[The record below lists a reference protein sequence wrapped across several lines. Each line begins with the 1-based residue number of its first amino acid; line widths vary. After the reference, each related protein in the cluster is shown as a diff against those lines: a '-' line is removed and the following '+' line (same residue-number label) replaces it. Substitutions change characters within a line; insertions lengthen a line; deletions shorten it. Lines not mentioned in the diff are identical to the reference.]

1 MNMTTTADELDR
13 RPRLSQAGF
22 TRLAQFIT
30 AELGIKM
37 PEQKLTMVESRLL
50 RRVRELGLKSLDEYA
65 SYFFDAPAAEE
76 RDHLINSITTNKT
89 DFFRE
94 PGHFEYLTGVAIPSL
109 GKRPGAPLKVWS
121 AGCSSGEEVYTL
133 AMVLSEYGATRPEF
147 RFGILGTDISTR
159 VLDRARAGI
168 YSSEDVAPI
177 APELRRKYLWRS
189 RNAAEPLARVAPAL
203 RQTVSF
209 HRLNLMEPH
218 YGVRDTFDAIFFRNV
233 MIYFDRPTQEAVL
246 NKLCRH
252 LAPGGYLFVGHSE
265 SLSGLDC
272 PVVSVRASVFR
283 KVSR

>member
-1 MNMTTTADELDR
+1 MVTTAEELDGR
-13 RPRLSQAGF
+13 QRLSAAGF

-50 RRVRELGLKSLDEYA
+50 RRVRELGLSSLDEYA
-65 SYFFDAPAAEE
+65 SYFFDTATEEE

-94 PGHFEYLTGVAIPSL
+94 PGHFEFLTGVAIPSL
-109 GKRPGAPLKVWS
+109 RMRPGVPLKVWS
-121 AGCSSGEEVYTL
+121 AGCSSGEEAYTL

-147 RFGILGTDISTR
+147 RFAILGTDVSTR

-168 YSSEDVAPI
+168 YTTDDITPI
-177 APELRRKYLWRS
+177 STELRRKYLWRS
-189 RNAAEPLARVAPAL
+189 KNPSEPQARVAPQL
-203 RQTVSF
+203 RQAVSF
-209 HRLNLMEPH
+209 HRLNLMDAH
-218 YGVRDTFDAIFFRNV
+218 YGVRDIYDVIFFRNV
-233 MIYFDRPTQEAVL
+233 MIYFDRRTQEAVL
-246 NKLCRH
+246 NKLCLH

-283 KVSR
+283 KVGR